1 VDGLEASAVT
11 PFHRRNC
18 TVHTDTLPAPPPT
31 PPIDD
36 IVTRTVLVTPDMAR
50 EWLTKDVV
58 NRPLIPRNVDA
69 LAFDM
74 KSGRWVLTH
83 QSIAFNRDGFLVDG
97 QHRLRAVVAAD
108 VAVPMRVTYYVAFGY
123 EAPIDTG
130 CMRRAHHVLG
140 IPSRAVAVCN
150 AMVLLETGSV
160 ARSTAGHV
168 SETLAR
174 HGRGID
180 WALDTF
186 PQQRRLTSN
195 VLAAHAFAYPTASD
209 LVDDF
214 ARKLVTGVN
223 IEPESPVLVLRR
235 HLDRIE
241 AFTYKVRSEL
251 GLATLRCLQ
260 AHCDGEPLGKVVT
273 TDLGLA
279 FFARRRAEMGLS

>member
-1 VDGLEASAVT
+1 VDGFDAPAVT
-11 PFHRRNC
+11 PFHWRNC
-18 TVHTDTLPAPPPT
+18 PVHTDTIPAPPPT

-36 IVTRTVLVTPDMAR
+36 IVTRTVLITPEMAR
-50 EWLTKDVV
+50 EWLTRDVV
-58 NRPLIPRNVDA
+58 NRPLIPRNVEA
-69 LAFDM
+69 IAFDM
-74 KSGRWVLTH
+74 RSGRWVLTH
-83 QSIAFNRDGFLVDG
+83 QSIAFNRDGLLVDG
-97 QHRLRAVVAAD
+97 QHRLHAVVAAG
-108 VAVPMRVTYYVAFGY
+108 VAVPMRVTYCVEFGF

-150 AMVLLETGSV
+150 ALVLLETGSV
-160 ARSTAGHV
+160 ARSTAGRV
-168 SETLAR
+168 SETYAR

-186 PQQRRLTSN
+186 PQQRLLTAN

-214 ARKLVTGVN
+214 AGKLVTGVN
-223 IEPESPVLVLRR
+223 IEPDSPVLVLRR

-260 AHCDGEPLGKVVT
+260 AHCDGEPIGKIIA

-279 FFARRRAEMGLS
+279 YFARRRAEMGLS

>member
-1 VDGLEASAVT
+1 M
-11 PFHRRNC
+11 
-18 TVHTDTLPAPPPT
+18 HTDTPPAPPPI

-58 NRPLIPRNVDA
+58 NRPLIARNVEA
-69 LAFDM
+69 IAFDM
-74 KSGRWVLTH
+74 RNDRWVLTH
-83 QSIAFNRDGFLVDG
+83 QSIAFNRDGLLVDG
-97 QHRLRAVVAAD
+97 QHRLHAVIAAD
-108 VAVPMRVTYYVAFGY
+108 VPVRMRVTYYLDLGF

-160 ARSTAGHV
+160 ARSTAGRV
-168 SETLAR
+168 SETFAR
-174 HGRGID
+174 HGRGIE
-180 WALDTF
+180 WALEAF
-186 PQQRRLTSN
+186 PQQRRLTAN

-235 HLDRIE
+235 HIERTE

-260 AHCDGEPLGKVVT
+260 AHCDGETIGKFVA

-279 FFARRRAEMGLS
+279 YFAKRRAEMGLR